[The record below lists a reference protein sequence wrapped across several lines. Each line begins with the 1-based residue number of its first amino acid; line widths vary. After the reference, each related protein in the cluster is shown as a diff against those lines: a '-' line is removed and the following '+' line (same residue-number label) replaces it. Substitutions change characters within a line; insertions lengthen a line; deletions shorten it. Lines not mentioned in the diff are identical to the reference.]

1 MVNSKSNLAIIFLFL
16 CPCNAVI
23 CQTPRPS
30 PQGPLGSTQII
41 ESKEPPAL
49 GLESKNGIKTL
60 TLLVKNPTPNTILIE
75 KVGAKLAA
83 YLPPTNCMSVG
94 PPPEAVPPPE
104 PPLDDPYT
112 RYSIP
117 ITINE
122 ATEKEV
128 VIVPEGTLVLFP
140 GRLAYV
146 RVSIFPNIDY
156 LGACLAGWKFDVTVF
171 LVYKDTTT
179 NKEDR
184 IIAQPIR
191 YTPEDFVSGRA
202 ISVAVPR
209 VTAALKN
216 DLTHANPSNRAE
228 ALRSLVKSE
237 IDRSVIEGITL
248 NKLKDDPSEEVKV
261 AAAYVAGEMEFIELG
276 SEIHKQLKLSQNAN
290 HIKVYLWALAKLRH
304 SEAVDTILSIIVNPK
319 LRVTEAE
326 PTLLERINLSLKN
339 GSFENTYPNHTYTP
353 VQVLRKLNVPFEI
366 AAKTRELLIRYK
378 SWSKKTATKEQ
389 RECYASLCAVALR
402 YRDIESV
409 PLLLETAKNPD
420 FLAADSPYLKYWYDF
435 IAYES
440 ITNSNDIRKEG
451 EGKDFVFDNDDISG
465 LSRIDSTGVSVM
477 DAAVPKAQ
485 FESGMYSR
493 HSNRLISNKF
503 LLELKPVFEM
513 IFNQTSE
520 QAERNSP
527 KYDPLSRLHYD
538 PVPMVRADVFSLL
551 SRMPHAAKQLEILI
565 LRGFQDSDPR
575 VREEAA
581 RIVGVYKLKKFAPNV
596 ILLIKYFNDNGIRHI
611 EIACAA
617 LKELRAE
624 TKMCPR

>member
-1 MVNSKSNLAIIFLFL
+1 MVNSKTSLAIIFFFL
-16 CPCNAVI
+16 CSCNAVI

-30 PQGPLGSTQII
+30 PRGPLGSTQII
-41 ESKEPPAL
+41 EFKEPPAL

-60 TLLVKNPTPNTILIE
+60 TLLIKNPISNILLIE
-75 KVGAKLAA
+75 KVGAKVAA
-83 YLPPTNCMSVG
+83 YLPPTLCMTG
-94 PPPEAVPPPE
+94 LPLEAVPPPE
-104 PPLDDPYT
+104 PPFDDPYT

-128 VIVPEGTLVLFP
+128 VVVVPEGTLVLLP
-140 GRLAYV
+140 GKLAYV

-184 IIAQPIR
+184 IVAQSIR
-191 YTPEDFVSGRA
+191 YTPEDFVSRRA

-209 VTAALKN
+209 VTAALKS

-237 IDRSVIEGITL
+237 IDRGVIEGITL
-248 NKLKDDPSEEVKV
+248 NKLKDDPSEDVKV
-261 AAAYVAGEMEFIELG
+261 AAAYVAGEMEFIDLG

-290 HIKVYLWALAKLRH
+290 HIRVYLWALARLRH

-319 LRVTEAE
+319 LRVTEAA
-326 PTLLERINLSLKN
+326 PTLLESLKN
-339 GSFENTYPNHTYTP
+339 DSFEHAYPNHTYTP
-353 VQVLRKLNVPFEI
+353 VQALRKLNVPFEI

-402 YRDIESV
+402 YRDMESV
-409 PLLLETAKNPD
+409 PLLVETAKNPD
-420 FLAADSPYLKYWYDF
+420 FLTVDSPYLKYWYDF

-451 EGKDFVFDNDDISG
+451 EGDDFVFDDDGISG
-465 LSRIDSTGVSVM
+465 LSPIDSTGVSVM
-477 DAAVPKAQ
+477 DAAVPKVQ

-493 HSNRLISNKF
+493 HSNRLISSKF
-503 LLELKPVFEM
+503 LLKLKPVFEM

-520 QAERNSP
+520 QAEKNSP
-527 KYDPLSRLHYD
+527 KYDPLSTVHYD

-551 SRMPHAAKQLEILI
+551 SRMPVESKQREILI
-565 LRGFQDSDPR
+565 LRGFQDKDPR

-581 RIVGVYKLKKFAPNV
+581 RIVGVYKLEKFAPNI
-596 ILLIKYFNDNGIRHI
+596 ILLIKNFNDNGIRHI

-617 LKELRAE
+617 LRELRAE